1 MEVMNLYTFIIIQE
15 IIIIEAFYSFLDN
28 IEQLCYY
35 TLSTSLHSIV
45 KREDSPALRYLIYK
59 VDYDL
64 DDIKLKEEEKIMLKK
79 FQFLDHNTIRE
90 IYHYPIINSKIQYF
104 DKDHIDIA
112 IQVVKNFKHLT
123 YYHFIQK
130 Y

>member
-1 MEVMNLYTFIIIQE
+1 M
-15 IIIIEAFYSFLDN
+15 
-28 IEQLCYY
+28 
-35 TLSTSLHSIV
+35 STSLHSIV

-59 VDYDL
+59 VDFDL

-123 YYHFIQK
+123 YYHFI
-130 Y
+130 